1 MSQAAENALIASK
14 RRLFPWFADDE
25 HLGRVS
31 SPNSQINQCRRAIYF
46 RRYFKMIRNFM
57 SEFVKDEQGQD
68 IVEYSLLLVLIGAAA
83 VFVLTTM
90 GTSISQIFSKIN
102 TKLTSANQ
110 SIS

>member
-1 MSQAAENALIASK
+1 
-14 RRLFPWFADDE
+14 
-25 HLGRVS
+25 
-31 SPNSQINQCRRAIYF
+31 
-46 RRYFKMIRNFM
+46 MIRNFM
-57 SEFVKDEQGQD
+57 SDFVKDEQGQD

-102 TKLTSANQ
+102 TKLTSANE